1 MDDKSKANPNFI
13 PNIAQY
19 FSTIDDSVHLKLL
32 EDANN
37 FVIKEI
43 QKLRKELELKDR
55 DINSLKKSLREF
67 SSKSN
72 L

>member
-1 MDDKSKANPNFI
+1 MY
-13 PNIAQY
+13 QY
-19 FSTIDDSVHLKLL
+19 FSTIDDSAHLKLL

-37 FVIKEI
+37 FVTKEI
-43 QKLRKELELKDR
+43 QKLRKELEIKDR
-55 DINSLKKSLREF
+55 DINLLKKSLREF